1 MRDVHKIFRYLKNEN
16 NLISF
21 CQYLKLNFDLYEV
34 SDIPYDLRK
43 NSDGETKA
51 IRINF
56 LRTSDQR
63 IYSILSVSSEGDIKW
78 GDNTDTYE
86 KYLLNKIKREK
97 NIETILRETVNKI

>member
-1 MRDVHKIFRYLKNEN
+1 MSDGHKIFRYLSNEN

-21 CQYLKLNFDLYEV
+21 CQYLMSNFNLYEI

-78 GDNTDTYE
+78 GDNTDKFE
-86 KYLLNKIKREK
+86 IHLLNKIKREK
-97 NIETILRETVNKI
+97 NIETILGETGNKI